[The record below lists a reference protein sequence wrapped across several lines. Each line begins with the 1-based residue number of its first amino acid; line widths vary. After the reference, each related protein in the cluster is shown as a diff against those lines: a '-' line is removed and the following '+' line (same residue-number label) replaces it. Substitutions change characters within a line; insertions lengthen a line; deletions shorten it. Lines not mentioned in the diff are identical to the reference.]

1 VVVVAVA
8 ALGTLAL
15 LVRAVLVRGEPW
27 WSRWPA
33 VVGGLLVVLSLL
45 AGAPRPATALGA
57 LVLLVGLVLQ
67 LVWSYRR
74 GRYLED
80 DVAGLWRRLR
90 GRPEPARRR
99 HRARDE
105 D

>member
-1 VVVVAVA
+1 MVVVAVA
-8 ALGTLAL
+8 ALGALAL
-15 LVRAVLVRGEPW
+15 LVRAVLVDGEPW

-33 VVGGLLVVLSLL
+33 VVGAVLVVLSLL
-45 AGAPRPATALGA
+45 AGAPRLATAAGVV
-57 LVLLVGLVLQ
+57 VLLVGLVLQ
-67 LVWSYRR
+67 LAWSYRR

-90 GRPEPARRR
+90 GRPEPTRRR

>member
-1 VVVVAVA
+1 MVVVA
-8 ALGTLAL
+8 LGALAL
-15 LVRAVLVRGEPW
+15 LVRAVLVGGEPW

-33 VVGGLLVVLSLL
+33 VVGAVLVVLTLL
-45 AGAPRPATALGA
+45 AGAPRLATVAGVV
-57 LVLLVGLVLQ
+57 VLLVGLVLQ
-67 LVWSYRR
+67 LAWSYRR

-90 GRPEPARRR
+90 GRPEPTRRR